1 MNKKTLAFTI
11 GLTILSLMSTNT
23 KAVDQG
29 TMDKLNKYPVVRK
42 ELKEFSRPI
51 TINLQKG
58 DQVIRIDNKFKDGV
72 RVLDGRTSIGV
83 RDLVN
88 AIEGAE
94 VTWNQENKIVDIVKD
109 GKNIAYPLNRMA
121 MYDGNAIVTMDTIAG
136 VDPKISR
143 TFVPIRNLAESLGY
157 EVDWDNATSTVTLR
171 TPGSKPIA
179 KPQENTQAQKPQA
192 TVGKGFNLKTFSAD
206 NNLYKVGDK
215 VTLPSGLKVDAPWP
229 GLAKEFGM
237 GGSPAEFKPSEKDIT
252 RHGQYITL
260 FKGTPYEVDL
270 HAPFRKVN
278 AYKRHKNFKIFEK
291 CEDDR
296 VGTYVYSR
304 DLFGNMMGKSDT
316 PLREPYQP
324 NGFTNF
330 IPMAAEGPIENVIT
344 SEMLA
349 PKEEAKKFLREV
361 DRQIAQ
367 KVELDKEY
375 STADSYETGKR
386 ANFGNVYDLT
396 GFVDGQVISQ
406 VSSWTITGSYSYT
419 SVRTQLFRPDWYIL
433 NNGQLI
439 HWTRANKG
447 DVIDK
452 IIYRTVGSPFYWY
465 IIDIPD
471 LELKSDHRV
480 ICMRVTER
488 YGDLQ

>member
-11 GLTILSLMSTNT
+11 GLSILSLMSTNT

-29 TMDKLNKYPVVRK
+29 TMDKLNKYPVVSK

-143 TFVPIRNLAESLGY
+143 TFVTIRNLAESLGY

-192 TVGKGFNLKTFSAD
+192 TVGKGGTAPVPYGPKELVMSQSAGRKVLFEDKDIGKYLGFLPGEVVDNGDGTSTYFPGTNNAGYLHNPFKRVDSSPANPNFNVFGP
-206 NNLYKVGDK
+206 NVGDNRVGTAVITK
-215 VTLPSGLKVDAPWP
+215 GNDIWNKIHNLEVKS
-229 GLAKEFGM
+229 AKDTDTYN
-237 GGSPAEFKPSEKDIT
+237 PLTDDIDIT
-252 RHGQYITL
+252 LTNWVADGIFKGAGDSL
-260 FKGTPYEVDL
+260 FKGRKLKAADIQKL
-270 HAPFRKVN
+270 NSFIKNNNRIFRSN
-278 AYKRHKNFKIFEK
+278 
-291 CEDDR
+291 
-296 VGTYVYSR
+296 
-304 DLFGNMMGKSDT
+304 
-316 PLREPYQP
+316 
-324 NGFTNF
+324 
-330 IPMAAEGPIENVIT
+330 
-344 SEMLA
+344 
-349 PKEEAKKFLREV
+349 
-361 DRQIAQ
+361 
-367 KVELDKEY
+367 
-375 STADSYETGKR
+375 YETEWYDATGIIDARITGIGTFTRPSGKTFNLR
-386 ANFGNVYDLT
+386 SNAQTFIDAFIDVDGNLHGINSADEFELSDK
-396 GFVDGQVISQ
+396 GFVI
-406 VSSWTITGSYSYT
+406 
-419 SVRTQLFRPDWYIL
+419 
-433 NNGQLI
+433 
-439 HWTRANKG
+439 
-447 DVIDK
+447 IDK
-452 IIYRTVGSPFYWY
+452 IIVNTTYQNLVVDVPNIRIEAKAKSGNGILFTLISEYFADVEGAFY
-465 IIDIPD
+465 
-471 LELKSDHRV
+471 
-480 ICMRVTER
+480 ER
-488 YGDLQ
+488 

>member
-11 GLTILSLMSTNT
+11 GLSILSLMSTNT

-179 KPQENTQAQKPQA
+179 KPQENAQAQKPQA
-192 TVGKGFNLKTFSAD
+192 TMGKGGTAPVPYGPKKLDMTQSAGRKVLFDDKDIGKYLGFLPGEVVDNGDGTSTYFPGTNNAGYLHNPFKRVNSSPANPNFNVFGLNTGDSRIGTAVVTKGNDIWNKIHNLEIKSAKDTDTYNPLEDD
-206 NNLYKVGDK
+206 NNITLTNWEADSIFKGAGD
-215 VTLPSGLKVDAPWP
+215 
-229 GLAKEFGM
+229 
-237 GGSPAEFKPSEKDIT
+237 
-252 RHGQYITL
+252 TL
-260 FKGTPYEVDL
+260 FKGRKLKGTDIQKLNSFIQNHNRIRRSNYESEWYDATGLIDARITGVDTFTRQSGKTFTL
-270 HAPFRKVN
+270 SSN
-278 AYKRHKNFKIFEK
+278 AQ
-291 CEDDR
+291 
-296 VGTYVYSR
+296 T
-304 DLFGNMMGKSDT
+304 
-316 PLREPYQP
+316 
-324 NGFTNF
+324 F
-330 IPMAAEGPIENVIT
+330 IKAFI
-344 SEMLA
+344 
-349 PKEEAKKFLREV
+349 
-361 DRQIAQ
+361 D
-367 KVELDKEY
+367 
-375 STADSYETGKR
+375 
-386 ANFGNVYDLT
+386 
-396 GFVDGQVISQ
+396 VDGNLHGVNSADEF
-406 VSSWTITGSYSYT
+406 VFS
-419 SVRTQLFRPDWYIL
+419 D
-433 NNGQLI
+433 
-439 HWTRANKG
+439 KG
-447 DVIDK
+447 FEIIDK
-452 IIYRTVGSPFYWY
+452 ILVNTTYQNLVVDVPNIRVEAKPKSGNGILFTTISEYFADVEGAFY
-465 IIDIPD
+465 
-471 LELKSDHRV
+471 
-480 ICMRVTER
+480 ER
-488 YGDLQ
+488 

>member
-94 VTWNQENKIVDIVKD
+94 VTWNQQNKIVDIVKD

-179 KPQENTQAQKPQA
+179 NTQAQKPQA
-192 TVGKGFNLKTFSAD
+192 TVGKGGTAPVPYGPKKLDMTQSAGRKVVYTDKDGYNYLGFLPGEVVD
-206 NNLYKVGDK
+206 NGDGTSTYFAGTNNAGYLHNPFK
-215 VTLPSGLKVDAPWP
+215 RVDS
-229 GLAKEFGM
+229 
-237 GGSPAEFKPSEKDIT
+237 SPANP
-252 RHGQYITL
+252 
-260 FKGTPYEVDL
+260 
-270 HAPFRKVN
+270 
-278 AYKRHKNFKIFEK
+278 NFKVFGLNAG
-291 CEDDR
+291 DSR
-296 VGTYVYSR
+296 VGT
-304 DLFGNMMGKSDT
+304 
-316 PLREPYQP
+316 
-324 NGFTNF
+324 
-330 IPMAAEGPIENVIT
+330 AVIT
-344 SEMLA
+344 KGNSIWESIKEFQVGNSKRAGAYNKMQDDSEISLDCLKANEYFKGAGNTIFKGRKLNNADIKVLDSQISKYKWALKSSYTGEWYDGTGIIDTRITGIGVFSRPEGNSFNLFSNTNTMIGA
-349 PKEEAKKFLREV
+349 FIDRDGNFYGVNSDSEFTFPKE
-361 DRQIAQ
+361 
-367 KVELDKEY
+367 
-375 STADSYETGKR
+375 
-386 ANFGNVYDLT
+386 
-396 GFVDGQVISQ
+396 GFVIIDK
-406 VSSWTITGSYSYT
+406 
-419 SVRTQLFRPDWYIL
+419 
-433 NNGQLI
+433 LI
-439 HWTRANKG
+439 VNTTYQNL
-447 DVIDK
+447 VIDVPDIRIQVK
-452 IIYRTVGSPFYWY
+452 DKGNYTEAFTDISYNFADIEGAFY
-465 IIDIPD
+465 
-471 LELKSDHRV
+471 
-480 ICMRVTER
+480 ER
-488 YGDLQ
+488 

>member
-29 TMDKLNKYPVVRK
+29 TMNKLNKYPVVRK

-94 VTWNQENKIVDIVKD
+94 VTWNQQNKIVDIVKD

-179 KPQENTQAQKPQA
+179 KPQAQKPQA
-192 TVGKGFNLKTFSAD
+192 TVGKGGTAPVPYGPKKLDMTQSAGRKVVYTDKDGYNYLGFLPGEVVDNGDGTSTYFPGTNNAGYLHNSYKKVDSSPANPNFNVFGP
-206 NNLYKVGDK
+206 NVGDSRVGTAVITK
-215 VTLPSGLKVDAPWP
+215 GNSIWTKIHNLEVKS
-229 GLAKEFGM
+229 AKDTDTYN
-237 GGSPAEFKPSEKDIT
+237 PLTDDTDIT
-252 RHGQYITL
+252 LTNWEADSIFKGAGDSL
-260 FKGTPYEVDL
+260 FKGRKLKDADIQKLNSFIKNHNKILRSNYETEWYDGTGIIDARITGVNTFTRQSGKTFILSSNAQTEIDAFIDVDGNL
-270 HAPFRKVN
+270 H
-278 AYKRHKNFKIFEK
+278 
-291 CEDDR
+291 
-296 VGTYVYSR
+296 
-304 DLFGNMMGKSDT
+304 GKSST
-316 PLREPYQP
+316 GE
-324 NGFTNF
+324 FTF
-330 IPMAAEGPIENVIT
+330 P
-344 SEMLA
+344 
-349 PKEEAKKFLREV
+349 
-361 DRQIAQ
+361 
-367 KVELDKEY
+367 DK
-375 STADSYETGKR
+375 
-386 ANFGNVYDLT
+386 
-396 GFVDGQVISQ
+396 GFVI
-406 VSSWTITGSYSYT
+406 
-419 SVRTQLFRPDWYIL
+419 
-433 NNGQLI
+433 
-439 HWTRANKG
+439 
-447 DVIDK
+447 IDK
-452 IIYRTVGSPFYWY
+452 IMVSTTYQNLIVDVPNIRVEAKAKSGSGTLFTMISEYFADVEGAFY
-465 IIDIPD
+465 
-471 LELKSDHRV
+471 
-480 ICMRVTER
+480 ER
-488 YGDLQ
+488 

>member
-51 TINLQKG
+51 NINLQKG

-94 VTWNQENKIVDIVKD
+94 VTWNQQNKIVDIVKD

-192 TVGKGFNLKTFSAD
+192 TVGKGGTAPVPYGPKKVVMSQSAGRKVVGKSIRGTEYLGFLPGEVVD
-206 NNLYKVGDK
+206 NGDGTSTYFRGTNIAGYLHNPYK
-215 VTLPSGLKVDAPWP
+215 KVDKSSANPNFNVFGPNSGDNRVGTAVITKGNRIWESI
-229 GLAKEFGM
+229 KEFQIGNAKNA
-237 GGSPAEFKPSEKDIT
+237 GTYNKIIDESIISLDCLKANEYFKGAENN
-252 RHGQYITL
+252 L
-260 FKGTPYEVDL
+260 FKGRKLNKVDSQKLDTLMGQHKWALKSAYEGEWYDATGIVDTRVRSIGVFNRSGNNTFNL
-270 HAPFRKVN
+270 STNTNTMIGAFIDINGNFYGVN
-278 AYKRHKNFKIFEK
+278 SDSEFIF
-291 CEDDR
+291 
-296 VGTYVYSR
+296 
-304 DLFGNMMGKSDT
+304 
-316 PLREPYQP
+316 
-324 NGFTNF
+324 
-330 IPMAAEGPIENVIT
+330 
-344 SEMLA
+344 
-349 PKEEAKKFLREV
+349 PKEGYVIIDKLIVNTTYQNLVVDVPNIRVEAK
-361 DRQIAQ
+361 DRGNFTEAFVVISDNFAGM
-367 KVELDKEY
+367 EG
-375 STADSYETGKR
+375 TSYER
-386 ANFGNVYDLT
+386 
-396 GFVDGQVISQ
+396 
-406 VSSWTITGSYSYT
+406 
-419 SVRTQLFRPDWYIL
+419 
-433 NNGQLI
+433 
-439 HWTRANKG
+439 
-447 DVIDK
+447 
-452 IIYRTVGSPFYWY
+452 
-465 IIDIPD
+465 
-471 LELKSDHRV
+471 
-480 ICMRVTER
+480 
-488 YGDLQ
+488 

>member
-94 VTWNQENKIVDIVKD
+94 VTWNQQNKIVDIVKD

-179 KPQENTQAQKPQA
+179 KPQENAQAQKPQA
-192 TVGKGFNLKTFSAD
+192 TVGKGGTAPVPYGPKKLDMSQSAGRKVVGKTAWGGNYLGFLPGEVVD
-206 NNLYKVGDK
+206 NGDG
-215 VTLPSGLKVDAPWP
+215 TSTYFP
-229 GLAKEFGM
+229 GTNNAGYLHNPFKRVNT
-237 GGSPAEFKPSEKDIT
+237 SPANSNFKVFGQNTGDSRIGTAVITKGNDTWTKIHNLEVKSAKDTDTYNPLIDDHNIT
-252 RHGQYITL
+252 LTNWVADDIFKGAGNSL
-260 FKGTPYEVDL
+260 FKG
-270 HAPFRKVN
+270 RKL
-278 AYKRHKNFKIFEK
+278 K
-291 CEDDR
+291 
-296 VGTYVYSR
+296 
-304 DLFGNMMGKSDT
+304 
-316 PLREPYQP
+316 
-324 NGFTNF
+324 
-330 IPMAAEGPIENVIT
+330 
-344 SEMLA
+344 
-349 PKEEAKKFLREV
+349 
-361 DRQIAQ
+361 
-367 KVELDKEY
+367 
-375 STADSYETGKR
+375 TADIQKLNSFIQNHSRILRSNYETEWYDATGIIDARIVGIDTRTGESGKTFNLSSN
-386 ANFGNVYDLT
+386 AQTAIGAFIDVDGNLHGVDNT
-396 GFVDGQVISQ
+396 GEFVFSDKGFVI
-406 VSSWTITGSYSYT
+406 
-419 SVRTQLFRPDWYIL
+419 
-433 NNGQLI
+433 
-439 HWTRANKG
+439 
-447 DVIDK
+447 IDK
-452 IIYRTVGSPFYWY
+452 IIVHTTYQNLVVDVPNIRVEAKSKSANGTVLTMISEYFADAEGAFY
-465 IIDIPD
+465 
-471 LELKSDHRV
+471 E
-480 ICMRVTER
+480 
-488 YGDLQ
+488 

>member
-11 GLTILSLMSTNT
+11 GLSILSLMSTNT

-29 TMDKLNKYPVVRK
+29 TMDKLNKYPVVSK

-94 VTWNQENKIVDIVKD
+94 VTWNQQNKIVDIVKD

-192 TVGKGFNLKTFSAD
+192 TMGKGGTAPVPYGPKKLDMSQSAGRNVVYTDEDIGQYLGFLPGEVIDNGDGTSTYFPGTNNAGYLHNPFKRVDSSPANPNFNVFGPNAGDSRVGTAVITKGNSIWESMSKFEINIAKNTGSYNKLIDEDNISLDSIKANEYFKGAGNTILKDRKINNSESQKLDTLMGKYKWALKSAYKGEWYDATGIVDTRITEIATYNRSNNKTFSIFSNTNEVIGAFID
-206 NNLYKVGDK
+206 IDGNFYG
-215 VTLPSGLKVDAPWP
+215 VD
-229 GLAKEFGM
+229 
-237 GGSPAEFKPSEKDIT
+237 SNSEFKMPNSGYVVVDKLIVNTTYQNLVVDVPDI
-252 RHGQYITL
+252 RIQ
-260 FKGTPYEVDL
+260 V
-270 HAPFRKVN
+270 R
-278 AYKRHKNFKIFEK
+278 
-291 CEDDR
+291 
-296 VGTYVYSR
+296 
-304 DLFGNMMGKSDT
+304 
-316 PLREPYQP
+316 
-324 NGFTNF
+324 
-330 IPMAAEGPIENVIT
+330 
-344 SEMLA
+344 
-349 PKEEAKKFLREV
+349 
-361 DRQIAQ
+361 
-367 KVELDKEY
+367 ELD
-375 STADSYETGKR
+375 
-386 ANFGNVYDLT
+386 
-396 GFVDGQVISQ
+396 GFQEV
-406 VSSWTITGSYSYT
+406 YT
-419 SVRTQLFRPDWYIL
+419 SLSYNFS
-433 NNGQLI
+433 
-439 HWTRANKG
+439 
-447 DVIDK
+447 DVE
-452 IIYRTVGSPFYWY
+452 GAFY
-465 IIDIPD
+465 
-471 LELKSDHRV
+471 
-480 ICMRVTER
+480 ER
-488 YGDLQ
+488 

>member
-94 VTWNQENKIVDIVKD
+94 VTWNQQNKIVDIVKD

-179 KPQENTQAQKPQA
+179 KPQAQKPQA
-192 TVGKGFNLKTFSAD
+192 TVGKGGTAPVPYGSKKLDMTQSAGRKIVYTDKDGYNYLGFLPGEVIDNGDGTSTYFAGTNNAGYLHNPFKRVNSSHANSNFNVFGP
-206 NNLYKVGDK
+206 NVGD
-215 VTLPSGLKVDAPWP
+215 S
-229 GLAKEFGM
+229 
-237 GGSPAEFKPSEKDIT
+237 
-252 RHGQYITL
+252 
-260 FKGTPYEVDL
+260 
-270 HAPFRKVN
+270 
-278 AYKRHKNFKIFEK
+278 
-291 CEDDR
+291 R
-296 VGTYVYSR
+296 VGT
-304 DLFGNMMGKSDT
+304 
-316 PLREPYQP
+316 
-324 NGFTNF
+324 
-330 IPMAAEGPIENVIT
+330 AVIT
-344 SEMLA
+344 KGNDIWNKINNLRVES
-349 PKEEAKKFLREV
+349 AKKTDTYNPLKDDNRITLTNWEADSIFKGAGNSIFKGRKL
-361 DRQIAQ
+361 A
-367 KVELDKEY
+367 
-375 STADSYETGKR
+375 TADIQKLNSFMQNNNRIRKSNYETEW
-386 ANFGNVYDLT
+386 YDAT
-396 GFVDGQVISQ
+396 GIIDARITGVDTFTRQSEKTFNLSSNAQTFIKAFIDVDGNLHGVNSADEF
-406 VSSWTITGSYSYT
+406 VFS
-419 SVRTQLFRPDWYIL
+419 D
-433 NNGQLI
+433 
-439 HWTRANKG
+439 KG
-447 DVIDK
+447 FEIIDK
-452 IIYRTVGSPFYWY
+452 IIVSTTYQNLIVDVPNIRVEAKAKSGNGTSLTMISEYFADMEGAFY
-465 IIDIPD
+465 
-471 LELKSDHRV
+471 E
-480 ICMRVTER
+480 
-488 YGDLQ
+488 

>member
-94 VTWNQENKIVDIVKD
+94 VTWNQQNKIVDIVKD

-179 KPQENTQAQKPQA
+179 KPQAQKPQA
-192 TVGKGFNLKTFSAD
+192 TVGKGGTAPVPYGPKKLVISQSAGRKVVGKTAWGGDYLGFLPGEVVD
-206 NNLYKVGDK
+206 NGDGTSTYFPGTNNAGYLHNPFK
-215 VTLPSGLKVDAPWP
+215 RVDS
-229 GLAKEFGM
+229 
-237 GGSPAEFKPSEKDIT
+237 SPANPNFNVFGPNSGDSRVGTAVITKGNDIWNKIHDLEVESAKKTDTYIPLIDDTDIT
-252 RHGQYITL
+252 LTNWEADSIFKGAGDSL
-260 FKGTPYEVDL
+260 FKG
-270 HAPFRKVN
+270 RKLKDADIQKLN
-278 AYKRHKNFKIFEK
+278 SFIKNHNKI
-291 CEDDR
+291 
-296 VGTYVYSR
+296 
-304 DLFGNMMGKSDT
+304 
-316 PLREPYQP
+316 LRS
-324 NGFTNF
+324 N
-330 IPMAAEGPIENVIT
+330 
-344 SEMLA
+344 
-349 PKEEAKKFLREV
+349 
-361 DRQIAQ
+361 
-367 KVELDKEY
+367 
-375 STADSYETGKR
+375 YETEWYDGTGIIDARITGVNTFTRQSGKTFILSSNVNT
-386 ANFGNVYDLT
+386 AIDAFIDVDGNLHGVSNAGEFAFSDK
-396 GFVDGQVISQ
+396 GFV
-406 VSSWTITGSYSYT
+406 
-419 SVRTQLFRPDWYIL
+419 
-433 NNGQLI
+433 
-439 HWTRANKG
+439 
-447 DVIDK
+447 VIDK
-452 IIYRTVGSPFYWY
+452 IIVSTTYQNLIVDVPNIRVEAKAKSGNGILFTMISEYYADAEGAFY
-465 IIDIPD
+465 
-471 LELKSDHRV
+471 
-480 ICMRVTER
+480 ER
-488 YGDLQ
+488 Q

>member
-58 DQVIRIDNKFKDGV
+58 DQVLRIDNKFKDGV

-94 VTWNQENKIVDIVKD
+94 VTWNQQNKIVDIVKD

-179 KPQENTQAQKPQA
+179 NTQAQKPQA
-192 TVGKGFNLKTFSAD
+192 TVGKGGTAPVPYGPKKLDMTQSAGRKVLFEDPDIGKYLGFRSGEVIDNGDGTSTYFSGT
-206 NNLYKVGDK
+206 NNAGYLHNPFKRVNH
-215 VTLPSGLKVDAPWP
+215 
-229 GLAKEFGM
+229 
-237 GGSPAEFKPSEKDIT
+237 SPANPNFNVFGPNIGDNRIGTAVITKGNDIWNKIHNLEIKSAKDTDSYNPLIDDIDIT
-252 RHGQYITL
+252 LTNWEADSVFKEAGNTL
-260 FKGTPYEVDL
+260 FKG
-270 HAPFRKVN
+270 RKLKGTEIQKLNSFV
-278 AYKRHKNFKIFEK
+278 KNH
-291 CEDDR
+291 
-296 VGTYVYSR
+296 SR
-304 DLFGNMMGKSDT
+304 I
-316 PLREPYQP
+316 LRS
-324 NGFTNF
+324 N
-330 IPMAAEGPIENVIT
+330 
-344 SEMLA
+344 
-349 PKEEAKKFLREV
+349 
-361 DRQIAQ
+361 
-367 KVELDKEY
+367 
-375 STADSYETGKR
+375 YETEWYDATGIIDAR
-386 ANFGNVYDLT
+386 ITGIHTFTRQSGNTFILSSNVNTAIDA
-396 GFVDGQVISQ
+396 FIDVDGNLH
-406 VSSWTITGSYSYT
+406 
-419 SVRTQLFRPDWYIL
+419 SVGNAGEFVFSD
-433 NNGQLI
+433 
-439 HWTRANKG
+439 KG
-447 DVIDK
+447 FEIIDK
-452 IIYRTVGSPFYWY
+452 IIVNSTYQNLIVDVPNIRVEAREKSGNITKWTLLSEYFAGVEGAFY
-465 IIDIPD
+465 
-471 LELKSDHRV
+471 
-480 ICMRVTER
+480 ER
-488 YGDLQ
+488 

>member
-94 VTWNQENKIVDIVKD
+94 VTWNQQNKIVDIVKD

-192 TVGKGFNLKTFSAD
+192 TMGKGGTAPVPYGPKKLDMSQSAGRKVIGKTARGSKYLGFLSGEVVDNGDGTSTYFPGTNNAGYLHNPFKRVDSSPANPNFNVFGQNTGDSRVGTAVITKGNDIWNKINNLGVGSAKKTDTYNPLTDD
-206 NNLYKVGDK
+206 NNI
-215 VTLPSGLKVDAPWP
+215 TLTNWEADDI
-229 GLAKEFGM
+229 
-237 GGSPAEFKPSEKDIT
+237 FK
-252 RHGQYITL
+252 GAGNTL
-260 FKGTPYEVDL
+260 FKGRKLNETDIQKLNSFVKNHNRILRSNYEAEWYDATGIIDARITGIRTFTRQSGNTFIL
-270 HAPFRKVN
+270 SSNVN
-278 AYKRHKNFKIFEK
+278 TAI
-291 CEDDR
+291 DA
-296 VGTYVYSR
+296 
-304 DLFGNMMGKSDT
+304 
-316 PLREPYQP
+316 
-324 NGFTNF
+324 F
-330 IPMAAEGPIENVIT
+330 I
-344 SEMLA
+344 
-349 PKEEAKKFLREV
+349 
-361 DRQIAQ
+361 D
-367 KVELDKEY
+367 
-375 STADSYETGKR
+375 
-386 ANFGNVYDLT
+386 
-396 GFVDGQVISQ
+396 VDGNLHGVGDAGEFVFS
-406 VSSWTITGSYSYT
+406 
-419 SVRTQLFRPDWYIL
+419 D
-433 NNGQLI
+433 
-439 HWTRANKG
+439 KG
-447 DVIDK
+447 FEIIDK
-452 IIYRTVGSPFYWY
+452 IVVNSTYQNLIVDVPNIRVEAKNKSGNITKWTSLSEYFAGVEGAFY
-465 IIDIPD
+465 
-471 LELKSDHRV
+471 
-480 ICMRVTER
+480 ER
-488 YGDLQ
+488 

>member
-11 GLTILSLMSTNT
+11 GLSILSFMSTNT

-94 VTWNQENKIVDIVKD
+94 VTWNQQNKIVDIVKD

-179 KPQENTQAQKPQA
+179 KPQAQKPQA
-192 TVGKGFNLKTFSAD
+192 TVGKGGTAPVPYGPKKLDMTQSAGRKVLFEDKDIGKYLGFLPGEVIDNGDGTSTYFPGTNNAGYLHNPFKKVESSQANPNFNVFGSNVKDSRVGTAVITKGND
-206 NNLYKVGDK
+206 IWNKINNLGVKSAKDTDTYNPLEDTNNITLTNWEADSIFKGAGD
-215 VTLPSGLKVDAPWP
+215 
-229 GLAKEFGM
+229 
-237 GGSPAEFKPSEKDIT
+237 
-252 RHGQYITL
+252 TL
-260 FKGTPYEVDL
+260 FKG
-270 HAPFRKVN
+270 RKLKETDIQKLN
-278 AYKRHKNFKIFEK
+278 
-291 CEDDR
+291 
-296 VGTYVYSR
+296 S
-304 DLFGNMMGKSDT
+304 
-316 PLREPYQP
+316 
-324 NGFTNF
+324 F
-330 IPMAAEGPIENVIT
+330 IQNHNRIRRSN
-344 SEMLA
+344 
-349 PKEEAKKFLREV
+349 
-361 DRQIAQ
+361 
-367 KVELDKEY
+367 
-375 STADSYETGKR
+375 YETEWYDATGVIDARITGVDTFTRQSGKTFTLSSN
-386 ANFGNVYDLT
+386 AQTFIKAFID
-396 GFVDGQVISQ
+396 VDGNLHGVNSGDEF
-406 VSSWTITGSYSYT
+406 VFS
-419 SVRTQLFRPDWYIL
+419 D
-433 NNGQLI
+433 
-439 HWTRANKG
+439 KG
-447 DVIDK
+447 FEIIDK
-452 IIYRTVGSPFYWY
+452 IIVNTTYQNLVVDVPNIRVEAKPKSGNGILFTTISEYFADVEGAFY
-465 IIDIPD
+465 
-471 LELKSDHRV
+471 
-480 ICMRVTER
+480 ER
-488 YGDLQ
+488 

>member
-94 VTWNQENKIVDIVKD
+94 VTWNQQNKIVDIVKD

-179 KPQENTQAQKPQA
+179 NTQAQKPQA
-192 TVGKGFNLKTFSAD
+192 TVGKGGTAPVPYGPKKVVLSQSAGRKLLYDDPYTETKFLGFLPGEVVD
-206 NNLYKVGDK
+206 NGDGTSTYFPGTINAGYLHNPFK
-215 VTLPSGLKVDAPWP
+215 KVDS
-229 GLAKEFGM
+229 
-237 GGSPAEFKPSEKDIT
+237 SPANP
-252 RHGQYITL
+252 
-260 FKGTPYEVDL
+260 
-270 HAPFRKVN
+270 
-278 AYKRHKNFKIFEK
+278 NFTVFGPNIG
-291 CEDDR
+291 DNR
-296 VGTYVYSR
+296 VGT
-304 DLFGNMMGKSDT
+304 
-316 PLREPYQP
+316 
-324 NGFTNF
+324 
-330 IPMAAEGPIENVIT
+330 AVIT
-344 SEMLA
+344 KGNSMWESIH
-349 PKEEAKKFLREV
+349 KFGEDISIETGTYIPIMEDSCV
-361 DRQIAQ
+361 DLNNLKANEFFKGAGSTIFKGRKLKDAEISKLKNLIDSNS
-367 KVELDKEY
+367 KVARSHYTTEWYDGTGIVDARILNIHIYNNNKNGKTFTI
-375 STADSYETGKR
+375 STATNPLIKAFIDTE
-386 ANFGNVYDLT
+386 GNIHSVYNA
-396 GFVDGQVISQ
+396 
-406 VSSWTITGSYSYT
+406 SSK
-419 SVRTQLFRPDWYIL
+419 FKFPD
-433 NNGQLI
+433 
-439 HWTRANKG
+439 KG
-447 DVIDK
+447 YVVVDK
-452 IIYRTVGSPFYWY
+452 IITNTTYQNLVVDVPNIRIEARDKGSNKA
-465 IIDIPD
+465 I
-471 LELKSDHRV
+471 
-480 ICMRVTER
+480 VTNIS
-488 YGDLQ
+488 YGFSGGEGFAFEY

>member
-94 VTWNQENKIVDIVKD
+94 VTWNQQNKIVDIVKD

-179 KPQENTQAQKPQA
+179 NTQAQKPQA
-192 TVGKGFNLKTFSAD
+192 TVGKGGTAPVPYGPKKLDMSQSAGRKVVSEDPYTKIKFLGFLPGEVVD
-206 NNLYKVGDK
+206 NGDGTSTYFPGTINAGYLHNPFK
-215 VTLPSGLKVDAPWP
+215 KVDSSPSNP
-229 GLAKEFGM
+229 NFNVFG
-237 GGSPAEFKPSEKDIT
+237 P
-252 RHGQYITL
+252 
-260 FKGTPYEVDL
+260 
-270 HAPFRKVN
+270 N
-278 AYKRHKNFKIFEK
+278 AGDN
-291 CEDDR
+291 R
-296 VGTYVYSR
+296 VGT
-304 DLFGNMMGKSDT
+304 
-316 PLREPYQP
+316 
-324 NGFTNF
+324 
-330 IPMAAEGPIENVIT
+330 AVIT
-344 SEMLA
+344 KGNSMWETIHSSSEKNARNFDTYIPILHDDC
-349 PKEEAKKFLREV
+349 V
-361 DRQIAQ
+361 DLNTLKANEFFKGAGSTIFKGRKLNSTDTEKLKNLLDSNSKVARSHYTTEWYDGTGIVDARISGIATYNN
-367 KVELDKEY
+367 KNGKTFTI
-375 STADSYETGKR
+375 STTTDPLISAFIDTE
-386 ANFGNVYDLT
+386 GNIHSVYDSKT
-396 GFVDGQVISQ
+396 KFKFPDKGYVI
-406 VSSWTITGSYSYT
+406 V
-419 SVRTQLFRPDWYIL
+419 
-433 NNGQLI
+433 
-439 HWTRANKG
+439 
-447 DVIDK
+447 DK
-452 IIYRTVGSPFYWY
+452 IITNTTYQNLVVDVPNIRIEVKEKGNS
-465 IIDIPD
+465 
-471 LELKSDHRV
+471 KAV
-480 ICMRVTER
+480 VTR
-488 YGDLQ
+488 ISYGFSGGEGNVFEY

>member
-94 VTWNQENKIVDIVKD
+94 VTWNQQNKIVDIVKD

-179 KPQENTQAQKPQA
+179 KQQENTQAQKPQA
-192 TVGKGFNLKTFSAD
+192 TVGKGGTAPVPYGPKKLDMTQSAGRKVVYTDKDGYNYLGFLPGEVVDNGDGTSTYFAGTNNAGYLHNPFKKVNSSPANPNFNVFGP
-206 NNLYKVGDK
+206 NVGD
-215 VTLPSGLKVDAPWP
+215 S
-229 GLAKEFGM
+229 
-237 GGSPAEFKPSEKDIT
+237 
-252 RHGQYITL
+252 
-260 FKGTPYEVDL
+260 
-270 HAPFRKVN
+270 
-278 AYKRHKNFKIFEK
+278 
-291 CEDDR
+291 R
-296 VGTYVYSR
+296 VGTAVITKGNQIWDSIQKFQVGNSQRAGAYNKLYDEFKISLDCLKANEYFKGAGNTIFKGRKLNNSDSEKLDAFVKGNKWVDKSFYENAWYDATGIVDTRITGIGVHNRSGINTFTLSTNTNIAITSFI
-304 DLFGNMMGKSDT
+304 DIDGNM
-316 PLREPYQP
+316 YAV
-324 NGFTNF
+324 NF
-330 IPMAAEGPIENVIT
+330 D
-344 SEMLA
+344 SEFSF
-349 PKEEAKKFLREV
+349 PKE
-361 DRQIAQ
+361 
-367 KVELDKEY
+367 
-375 STADSYETGKR
+375 G
-386 ANFGNVYDLT
+386 
-396 GFVDGQVISQ
+396 
-406 VSSWTITGSYSYT
+406 
-419 SVRTQLFRPDWYIL
+419 YI
-433 NNGQLI
+433 
-439 HWTRANKG
+439 
-447 DVIDK
+447 VIDK
-452 IIYRTVGSPFYWY
+452 LIVNTTYQNLVVDVPNIRIQAKDRGNFEEAFTLVTDNFADIEGAFY
-465 IIDIPD
+465 
-471 LELKSDHRV
+471 
-480 ICMRVTER
+480 ER
-488 YGDLQ
+488 

>member
-11 GLTILSLMSTNT
+11 GLTILSLTSTNI

-94 VTWNQENKIVDIVKD
+94 VTWNQQNKIVDIVKD

-179 KPQENTQAQKPQA
+179 KPQAQKPQA
-192 TVGKGFNLKTFSAD
+192 TVGKGGTAPVPYGPKKLDMTQSAGRKVVGKTVRGKNYLGYLTGEVID
-206 NNLYKVGDK
+206 NGDGTSTYFPGTNNAGYLHNPFK
-215 VTLPSGLKVDAPWP
+215 RVDS
-229 GLAKEFGM
+229 
-237 GGSPAEFKPSEKDIT
+237 SPANP
-252 RHGQYITL
+252 
-260 FKGTPYEVDL
+260 
-270 HAPFRKVN
+270 
-278 AYKRHKNFKIFEK
+278 NFNVFGPNTG
-291 CEDDR
+291 DNR
-296 VGTYVYSR
+296 VGT
-304 DLFGNMMGKSDT
+304 
-316 PLREPYQP
+316 
-324 NGFTNF
+324 
-330 IPMAAEGPIENVIT
+330 AVIT
-344 SEMLA
+344 KGNDIWTKIHNLGIES
-349 PKEEAKKFLREV
+349 AKKTDTYNPLKDDNNITLTNWV
-361 DRQIAQ
+361 
-367 KVELDKEY
+367 
-375 STADSYETGKR
+375 ADGIFKGAGDTIFKGRKLNAADIGKL
-386 ANFGNVYDLT
+386 NSF
-396 GFVDGQVISQ
+396 ISQ
-406 VSSWTITGSYSYT
+406 HNRVFRSNYENEWYDGTGIVDARITGVTTFSRQSGKT
-419 SVRTQLFRPDWYIL
+419 FLL
-433 NNGQLI
+433 NSNAQTFLKAFIDVNGDLYGV
-439 HWTRANKG
+439 NG
-447 DVIDK
+447 DDEFIFPESEFVVIDK
-452 IIYRTVGSPFYWY
+452 VLVCTTYQNIIVDVPNIRIEGRDRGNYSNVWTTIKENYADVEGSYY
-465 IIDIPD
+465 
-471 LELKSDHRV
+471 
-480 ICMRVTER
+480 ER
-488 YGDLQ
+488 

>member
-11 GLTILSLMSTNT
+11 ELTILSLMSTNT

-94 VTWNQENKIVDIVKD
+94 VTWNQQNKIVDIVKD

-179 KPQENTQAQKPQA
+179 KPQENTQATIGKGGTAPVPYGPKKLDMSQSAGRKV
-192 TVGKGFNLKTFSAD
+192 VGKTAWGGDYLGFLPGEVVD
-206 NNLYKVGDK
+206 NGDGTSTYFPGTNNAGYLHNPFK
-215 VTLPSGLKVDAPWP
+215 RVDS
-229 GLAKEFGM
+229 
-237 GGSPAEFKPSEKDIT
+237 SPANPNFNVFGPNSGDSRVGTAVITKGNDIWNKIHNLEVESAKKTDTYIPLIDDNDITLTNWVADGIFKGAGDTIFKGRKLNATDIGKLNSFIKNHHKILRSNYETEWYDATGIIDARITGVDTFTRPSEKTFILNSNAQTEIDAFIDVDGNL
-252 RHGQYITL
+252 HG
-260 FKGTPYEVDL
+260 KGSSGE
-270 HAPFRKVN
+270 
-278 AYKRHKNFKIFEK
+278 
-291 CEDDR
+291 
-296 VGTYVYSR
+296 
-304 DLFGNMMGKSDT
+304 
-316 PLREPYQP
+316 
-324 NGFTNF
+324 FTF
-330 IPMAAEGPIENVIT
+330 P
-344 SEMLA
+344 
-349 PKEEAKKFLREV
+349 
-361 DRQIAQ
+361 
-367 KVELDKEY
+367 DK
-375 STADSYETGKR
+375 
-386 ANFGNVYDLT
+386 
-396 GFVDGQVISQ
+396 GFV
-406 VSSWTITGSYSYT
+406 
-419 SVRTQLFRPDWYIL
+419 
-433 NNGQLI
+433 
-439 HWTRANKG
+439 
-447 DVIDK
+447 VIDK
-452 IIYRTVGSPFYWY
+452 IIVSTTYQNLIVDVPNIRVEAKAKSGNGILFTMISEYYADAEGAFY
-465 IIDIPD
+465 
-471 LELKSDHRV
+471 
-480 ICMRVTER
+480 ER
-488 YGDLQ
+488 

>member
-11 GLTILSLMSTNT
+11 GLTILILMSTNT

-94 VTWNQENKIVDIVKD
+94 VTWNQQNKIVDIVKD

-192 TVGKGFNLKTFSAD
+192 TIGKGGTAPVPYGPTKVVLSKSAGRKVIYIDEDVGEYLSYLPGEVVDNGDGTSTYFPGTNIAGYLHNPYKKVDSSPANPNFIVFGANTGDNRVGTAVITKGNNIWDSIHQFSEDIGRSLNWYNPILEDDSIDFRTLKSNEFFKGAGETIFKGRKLKDIDIKKLNEFIGNHKYVSRSHYETEWYDGTGIVDTRITGVSTYNNTVNGKTFSIFTNTNTMIVAFID
-206 NNLYKVGDK
+206 TEGKLHGVYDHNHDFKFPESGYVIVDK
-215 VTLPSGLKVDAPWP
+215 VIIDTTYQNLVVDVPNIRIQA
-229 GLAKEFGM
+229 
-237 GGSPAEFKPSEKDIT
+237 
-252 RHGQYITL
+252 
-260 FKGTPYEVDL
+260 
-270 HAPFRKVN
+270 
-278 AYKRHKNFKIFEK
+278 
-291 CEDDR
+291 
-296 VGTYVYSR
+296 
-304 DLFGNMMGKSDT
+304 
-316 PLREPYQP
+316 RE
-324 NGFTNF
+324 
-330 IPMAAEGPIENVIT
+330 
-344 SEMLA
+344 
-349 PKEEAKKFLREV
+349 R
-361 DRQIAQ
+361 
-367 KVELDKEY
+367 
-375 STADSYETGKR
+375 
-386 ANFGNVYDLT
+386 
-396 GFVDGQVISQ
+396 
-406 VSSWTITGSYSYT
+406 GSYRY
-419 SVRTQLFRPDWYIL
+419 
-433 NNGQLI
+433 
-439 HWTRANKG
+439 AN
-447 DVIDK
+447 
-452 IIYRTVGSPFYWY
+452 S
-465 IIDIPD
+465 IIDSEYAG
-471 LELKSDHRV
+471 LENN
-480 ICMRVTER
+480 VTYEAE
-488 YGDLQ
+488 